1 MSDDGEDPTLVV
13 DSGSTD
19 GHFLLRLYVTGHT
32 PKSVRA
38 VHNITRLCDKHIP
51 GHYSLE
57 VVDVY
62 QQPELAA
69 EQQLVAAPTL
79 VKVLPLP
86 IRRLVG
92 DMSDPVRVLTGLGLS
107 QSPGE

>member
-1 MSDDGEDPTLVV
+1 MADDGQDPTLVV
-13 DSGSTD
+13 DG
-19 GHFLLRLYVTGHT
+19 GAAEGAFLLRLYVTGHT

-38 VHNITRLCDKHIP
+38 VHNITRLCDKHLA
-51 GHYSLE
+51 GHYNLE

-79 VKVLPLP
+79 IKVFPLP

-92 DMSDPVRVLTGLGLS
+92 DMSDSVRVLAGLGLTDA
-107 QSPGE
+107 PGE